1 MFVEQVDLVD
11 FRNYEV
17 AEFKPAPAGVT
28 LLVGD
33 NGAGK
38 TNVLEAVGYITM
50 LRSFRGAATPALV
63 RTGRDQ
69 AVLRGTAERE
79 GRRLLIEAE
88 LNVAGR
94 DRTRLN
100 RQPLRRADELLSTV
114 SATVFTPDDI
124 DVVKG
129 APGGR
134 RDYLDDL
141 LCALHPRHSAARS
154 ELERILRQRN
164 ALLRS
169 AGGSLR
175 PGTAPTL
182 DVWDAKLAQVGE
194 AIAASRAEL
203 VAELQPEVDAAYR
216 SLSAGLPRATGPAVV
231 CLSYDRSWEGSL
243 SEAIARARA
252 DDLRRGVTGVGPQ
265 RDDMSLAV
273 NGLAARVQ
281 ASQGEQRSLA
291 LALRLG
297 GHALVAARQGSSPL
311 LLLDDIFSEL
321 DPGRCAA
328 LAHCLPSGQALLTTA
343 GAVPDGLPVVARYLV
358 RAGSLLPG

>member
-11 FRNYEV
+11 FRNYEA
-17 AEFKPAPAGVT
+17 AEFRPAPDGVT

-38 TNVLEAVGYITM
+38 TNLLEAVGYVTT
-50 LRSFRGAATPALV
+50 LRSFRGAATAALV
-63 RTGRDQ
+63 RRGRDQ
-69 AVLRGTAERE
+69 AVVRGTAERE

-88 LNVAGR
+88 LNMAGR

-100 RQPLRRADELLSTV
+100 RQPLRRTDELLNTV
-114 SATVFTPDDI
+114 AATVFSPDDI
-124 DVVKG
+124 EVVKG
-129 APGGR
+129 APSGR

-141 LCALHPRHSAARS
+141 LCALHPRHWADRS

-182 DVWDAKLAQVGE
+182 DVWDTKLAQVGE
-194 AIAASRAEL
+194 VVAASRAEL
-203 VAELQPEVDAAYR
+203 MAQLQPEVDAAYR
-216 SLSAGLPRATGPAVV
+216 ALSAGLPRTPGPAVV
-231 CLSYDRSWEGSL
+231 SLSYDRSWQGSL
-243 SEAIARARA
+243 AEAVAKGRA

-265 RDDMSLAV
+265 RDDLGLAL

-297 GHALVAARQGSSPL
+297 GHALVAARQGSSPV

-328 LAHCLPSGQALLTTA
+328 LAHCLPPGQALLTTA
-343 GAVPDGLPVVARYLV
+343 GVVPDGLPVVARYLV
-358 RAGSLLPG
+358 SAGALQPG

>member
-1 MFVEQVDLVD
+1 MEQADLVD
-11 FRNYEV
+11 FRNYEA
-17 AEFKPAPAGVT
+17 AEFRPAPDGVT

-38 TNVLEAVGYITM
+38 TNVLEAVGYITT
-50 LRSFRGAATPALV
+50 LRSFRGAATAALV
-63 RTGRDQ
+63 RSGRDQ
-69 AVLRGTAERE
+69 AVLRGTADRE

-88 LNVAGR
+88 LNLAGR

-100 RQPLRRADELLSTV
+100 RQPLRRMDELLSTV
-114 SATVFTPDDI
+114 AATVFSPDDI
-124 DVVKG
+124 EVVKG

-141 LCALHPRHSAARS
+141 LCALHPRHSAARA
-154 ELERILRQRN
+154 ELERVLRQRN

-194 AIAASRAEL
+194 VVAASRSEL
-203 VAELQPEVDAAYR
+203 VADLQPEVDAAYR
-216 SLSAGLPRATGPAVV
+216 SLSAGLPRGTGRPAVV
-231 CLSYDRSWEGSL
+231 RVSYDRSWQGSL
-243 SEAIARARA
+243 AEAVARARA

-265 RDDMSLAV
+265 RDDLVLSV

-297 GHALVAARQGSSPL
+297 GHALVAARQGSSPV

-328 LAHCLPSGQALLTTA
+328 LAHCLPPGQALLTTA
-343 GAVPDGLPVVARYLV
+343 GAVPDELPVVARYVV
-358 RAGSLLPG
+358 RAGSLQPG